1 MKRFSKYMATAA
13 AVLMLT
19 AGVASAQGLMK
30 AEVPFAFHV
39 GGKVVEPGTIRVK
52 MLPGNTSNWAMIVSN
67 YDAKRA
73 YIALPK
79 SVGDAP
85 KNWVASGA
93 AKIAFDCSTGACM
106 LAKVWYGEGHAYEF
120 YGPKTRSGETLL
132 TEIVL
137 IPDKAD

>member
-1 MKRFSKYMATAA
+1 MKCSKYMATAA
-13 AVLMLT
+13 AVLILT

-30 AEVPFAFHV
+30 AEVPFAFQV
-39 GGKVVEPGTIRVK
+39 GGKVVEAGTIRVK
-52 MLPGNTSNWAMIVSN
+52 MLYGNTGDSALIVSN

-73 YIALPK
+73 HIALPK

-85 KNWVASGA
+85 KNWVASGV

>member
-1 MKRFSKYMATAA
+1 
-13 AVLMLT
+13 
-19 AGVASAQGLMK
+19 
-30 AEVPFAFHV
+30 
-39 GGKVVEPGTIRVK
+39 
-52 MLPGNTSNWAMIVSN
+52 MIVSN

-106 LAKVWYGEGHAYEF
+106 LAKVWYGEGLAYEF

-132 TEIVL
+132 TEIV
-137 IPDKAD
+137 